1 MEHEHLSTE
10 TLEEWLALDRT
21 ETLNRSLLHQIA
33 VCPECRQVG
42 GWLLDLHRSGAL
54 PSRFGVVDV
63 ALARSRAEAPAL
75 WERLQAQPAHQ
86 DRLVL
91 LRSDRTILSW
101 GLAELVARKSKEI
114 APEDAAGAVE
124 TAEIGVSIAEALQD
138 DEPAEARWA
147 YQLRAFVWSYL
158 GNARR
163 VTGDLPA
170 AEQAFGIADSWWSAG
185 EEGTGD
191 VLGYEPVILDLKA
204 SLRIAQRRFDEAL
217 SLLDQVTEIYRF
229 GDPDVRDL
237 HLAGRALVKKAG
249 SLIEKGETER
259 VIATLREAEAL
270 VDPQREPRLLYCLR
284 HNLVDNLT
292 KAGRFG
298 EAQSLLS
305 GLWELVQAHGS
316 RLDQMRVRW
325 VEARAAIGLGDRLA
339 GRRALAAV
347 RRELLVEG
355 IAYDAALVTLE
366 LAVLDLEDGR
376 TNAVKEMAA
385 EMVAVF
391 EAQEVHREA
400 VAAFLMLQEAAAKE
414 TATVSLIQEIAAALE
429 RSTSIFKEHQPAA

>member
-33 VCPECRQVG
+33 VCPECRRVG

-75 WERLQAQPAHQ
+75 WERLQAQPSHQ

-124 TAEIGVSIAEALQD
+124 TAEIGVFIAEALQD
-138 DEPAEARWA
+138 DDPAEARWA

-170 AEQAFGIADSWWSAG
+170 AEQAFGLADSWWAAG
-185 EEGTGD
+185 EEATGD

>member
-101 GLAELVARKSKEI
+101 GLAELAARKSKEI

-170 AEQAFGIADSWWSAG
+170 AEQAFGIADSWWAAG
-185 EEGTGD
+185 EETTGD

-339 GRRALAAV
+339 GRRALAEV
-347 RRELLVEG
+347 RRELLADG